1 MEPKEFVSLL
11 RRQAEHAHN
20 ATGIPVEVMLA
31 QAALETGWLTRTVKD
46 RVTGADSMNLFNI
59 KGKGPAGHVTSS
71 VIEYVKGRKVWQDAR
86 FRAYNSYEESFEDYA
101 SLIAEAPRYAAA
113 MAAKHDP
120 IAFAW
125 QLQAGGYAT
134 DPHYARK
141 VLSVMHKN
149 ILPHLSEK
157 PEGAPERPPKHQ
169 DAQQDEMLPEHGVG
183 HEDEID

>member
-1 MEPKEFVSLL
+1 MEPSEFVSFL
-11 RRQAEHAHN
+11 RHEAERAQAD
-20 ATGIPVEVMLA
+20 TGIPVEIMLA

-46 RVTGADSMNLFNI
+46 RVTGTDSKNLFNI
-59 KGKGPAGHVTSS
+59 KGKGPAGWVTTS

-101 SLIAEAPRYAAA
+101 TLIAEAPRYAAA
-113 MAAKHDP
+113 MAAKDDP

-125 QLQAGGYAT
+125 QLQAAGYAT

-149 ILPHLSEK
+149 ILPHLAEQK
-157 PEGAPERPPKHQ
+157 PEDSLGHVEQ
-169 DAQQDEMLPEHGVG
+169 EEMPA